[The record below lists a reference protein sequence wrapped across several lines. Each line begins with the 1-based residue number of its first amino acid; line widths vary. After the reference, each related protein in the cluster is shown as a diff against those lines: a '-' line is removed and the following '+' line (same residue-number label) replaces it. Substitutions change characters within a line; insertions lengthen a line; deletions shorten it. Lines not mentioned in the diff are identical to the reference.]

1 MVARFRIWFL
11 PRLSTE
17 MCSSRRSCLFA
28 AWSKSSTSPFVV
40 SQLLFFFSAF
50 LHPKQKKEDP
60 RATTFSWFIFGK
72 VWQSR
77 LNVSRWNCFNF
88 PTDENVCLCHVSACL
103 QLSLRR
109 ERTAVALLQHWLSL
123 CRVEHGAVELLEF
136 CKDFVCLGGVDI
148 PPFPTILA
156 LNRVA
161 RGCWSWFQLP

>member
-50 LHPKQKKEDP
+50 LHPKHRRKILGQLPFPGLFLVK
-60 RATTFSWFIFGK
+60 FG
-72 VWQSR
+72 SHD
-77 LNVSRWNCFNF
+77 F

-109 ERTAVALLQHWLSL
+109 ERTAVALLPRWLSL

-136 CKDFVCLGGVDI
+136 CKDFVCLEGVDI